1 MRAFVFIA
9 DGARYAVDAACVE
22 AVHPLVRARPVP
34 GAPPWLA
41 GVIDVHGEFV
51 PLVDAVALLRGTGAV
66 RPTLGARVMLLDTGI
81 GAGPRAR
88 FALAVDRV
96 LDAAT
101 LDDDGAWRAGAGTVA
116 WLGSVVQHAGH
127 AVQRFEPASL
137 AEAHRQLA
145 APAAAHA
152 PGKALP

>member
-1 MRAFVFIA
+1 VRAFVFIA

-22 AVHPLVRARPVP
+22 AVHPLVRARHVP

-51 PLVDAVALLRGTGAV
+51 PLVDAVALMRGSGSV
-66 RPTLGARVMLLDTGI
+66 
-81 GAGPRAR
+81 
-88 FALAVDRV
+88 ALAVDRV

-145 APAAAHA
+145 APAAVHA

>member
-1 MRAFVFIA
+1 VRAFVFIA

-22 AVHPLVRARPVP
+22 AVHPLVRPRPVP

-51 PLVDAVALLRGTGAV
+51 PLVDAVALLGGSGSV
-66 RPTLGARVMLLDTGI
+66 RATLGARVMLVDTGI
-81 GAGPRAR
+81 GDGPRAR

-96 LDAAT
+96 LDAAD
-101 LDDDGAWRAGAGTVA
+101 LDDDGAWRAGAGTTA
-116 WLGSVVQHAGH
+116 WLGAVVQHDGH
-127 AVQRFEPASL
+127 AVQRFDPATL
-137 AEAHRQLA
+137 AETHRQLA
-145 APAAAHA
+145 APAQV